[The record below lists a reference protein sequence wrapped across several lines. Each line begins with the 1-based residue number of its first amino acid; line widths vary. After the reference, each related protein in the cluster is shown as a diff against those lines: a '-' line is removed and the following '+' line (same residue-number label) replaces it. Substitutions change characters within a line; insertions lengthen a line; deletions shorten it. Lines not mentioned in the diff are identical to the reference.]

1 MPMLSVGKIVDM
13 KLLLASNSP
22 RRRELLGLLDLDY
35 EIVAPR
41 PVEEIYPADLPAEE
55 VAPYLSALKAS
66 AYVGLPK
73 GDEIIVTADT
83 VVVCEGLILGKP
95 KDREDAVAMLNMLSG
110 KTHKVVTG
118 VTLMSER
125 RTITFSETTLVT
137 FDALSDSMIETY
149 VDRYRPFDKAGAYGI
164 QEWIGCVG
172 ISGINGCYYNVMGFP
187 FHALHTHLRQL

>member
-1 MPMLSVGKIVDM
+1 M

-22 RRRELLGLLDLDY
+22 RRRELLGLLDVDF

-66 AYVGLPK
+66 AYADLPK
-73 GDEIIVTADT
+73 GDKIVVTADT
-83 VVVCEGLILGKP
+83 VVVCDGQILGKP
-95 KDREDAVAMLNMLSG
+95 KDRDEAIAMLHLLSG

-118 VTLMSER
+118 VTLMSEDQ
-125 RTITFSETTLVT
+125 TVTFAETTLVT
-137 FDALSDSMIETY
+137 FDSLSDEMIETY

-172 ISGINGCYYNVMGFP
+172 IRGINGCYYNVMGLP
-187 FHALHTHLRQL
+187 LHALHTHLRQL